1 MYSLSDSDEAHE
13 CVACPTACAICR
25 FWSGVGGRSRCGGGE
40 GSEAS
45 MVMGEMV
52 WMSLALAVGV

>member
-1 MYSLSDSDEAHE
+1 MYTLSDSDEARE
-13 CVACPTACAICR
+13 CVACPLADVICR

-45 MVMGEMV
+45 IVIGEMV
-52 WMSLALAVGV
+52 WMSLALAVEV